1 MNEAP
6 VWIAVNGR
14 RRVVL
19 TCLPSAPDA
28 LALGYLLA
36 EGWVDAAADVTSIR
50 IVAGPGGCSG
60 VEVMTDDALVARAE
74 ALRRHQIDHGCGLR
88 HFIDCEPLP
97 VRQPHDA
104 LDAAA
109 LVDVFRSL
117 FATTTAASP
126 GGGVHAAA
134 LTDGTTLR
142 YCAIDVAR
150 HCAVDRVIGLACL
163 AGEAP
168 GDYGLVLTS
177 RVSGAIAL
185 KAVRTGVRWLASRSL
200 ATPLAREIAASGG
213 VVIHENAIRREPRGH
228 RGEDQPR
235 APTGRDEGGGAGGAD
250 GAG

>member
-1 MNEAP
+1 VNEAP

-19 TCLPSAPDA
+19 TCGPSATDA

-36 EGWVDAAADVTSIR
+36 EGWVDTAADVTSIR
-50 IVAGPGGCSG
+50 IVSGPDGCSG
-60 VEVMTDDALVARAE
+60 VEVMTADALVARAE
-74 ALRRHQIDHGCGLR
+74 ALRRHQVDHGCGVR
-88 HFIDCEPLP
+88 HFLDCEPLP
-97 VRQPHDA
+97 VRQPSDTVA
-104 LDAAA
+104 AAA

-117 FATTTAASP
+117 FASTTAASP
-126 GGGVHAAA
+126 DGGVHAAA

-142 YCAIDVAR
+142 HCAIDVAR

-163 AGEAP
+163 AGDAP
-168 GDYGLVLTS
+168 ADYGLVLTS

-200 ATPLAREIAASGG
+200 ATPLAREIAAAGG

-235 APTGRDEGGGAGGAD
+235 APTGGDAAGGGGSGAAG
-250 GAG
+250 